1 MPRETQQANIS
12 MQALH
17 PFYIKKSRSCASSI
31 HVGVEIYF
39 TAIYNAIDSTGNGDS
54 VFILGWQFDPTLN
67 IRTGAVVAPGSSNSI
82 GALLATKRGPGR

>member
-1 MPRETQQANIS
+1 MPLAALESKYLNASTAPIYTANTEVTP
-12 MQALH
+12 L
-17 PFYIKKSRSCASSI
+17 I
-31 HVGVEIYF
+31 HGENYF